1 MLFST
6 IRDEI
11 ITEVGGD
18 TSDSTLQTLV
28 LGFIKS
34 ALRRFPRNTR
44 SRFLLATKSVTL
56 SAGSY
61 YAALP
66 SGFIRET
73 EVYRLVSG
81 SRENI
86 PKLSAPDFNEEFNST
101 STGEPNGYR
110 IIGSNIEFARSAD
123 QSYTIYIECSS
134 EIDDVV
140 AGDSFTGDSS
150 IVEILKDGA
159 KHYYFDYSEDS
170 PRASEKLGMFKAGL
184 DKLEIDFL
192 SDELPGYIEES

>member
-1 MLFST
+1 MLFSA

-34 ALRRFPRNTR
+34 ALRRFPRHTR

-66 SGFIRET
+66 AGFIRELA
-73 EVYRLVSG
+73 VFYLSG
-81 SRENI
+81 GGRKDI
-86 PKLSAPDFNEEFNST
+86 PKVDDYNEQFNST
-101 STGEPNGYR
+101 SLTPPSGYR
-110 IIGSNIEFARSAD
+110 IFGSNIEFTHSAD
-123 QSYTIYIECSS
+123 QSYTIYIECSA
-134 EIDDVV
+134 EIDDVI

-159 KHYYFDYSEDS
+159 KSYYFDYSEDY
-170 PRASEKLGMFKAGL
+170 PKASEKLGMFKAGL

>member
-1 MLFST
+1 VLFSA

-11 ITEVGGD
+11 ITEVGAD
-18 TSDSTLQTLV
+18 TSDTTLQTLI
-28 LGFIKS
+28 LGFKKS
-34 ALRRFPRNTR
+34 ALRRFPRHTR

-66 SGFIRET
+66 AGFIRELA
-73 EVYRLVSG
+73 VYHLESG
-81 SRENI
+81 SKESI
-86 PKLSAPDFNEEFNST
+86 PKLSSIDFNEEFNST
-101 STGEPNGYR
+101 STGGPAGYR
-110 IIGSNIEFARSAD
+110 IFGSNIEFTLSAD
-123 QSYTIYIECSS
+123 KQYTIYIECSA

-159 KHYYFDYSEDS
+159 KSYYFDYAEDY
-170 PRASEKLGMFKAGL
+170 PKASEKLGLFKIGL
-184 DKLEIDFL
+184 DKLESDFL
-192 SDELPGYIEES
+192 NDELPDYITEA

>member
-1 MLFST
+1 VLFST

-34 ALRRFPRNTR
+34 ALRRFPRHTR

-66 SGFIRET
+66 SGFIRELA
-73 EVYRLVSG
+73 VFYLSG
-81 SRENI
+81 GGRKDI
-86 PKLSAPDFNEEFNST
+86 PKTDDYNEQFNST
-101 STGEPNGYR
+101 SLTPPSGYR
-110 IIGSNIEFARSAD
+110 IFGSNIEFVHSAD
-123 QSYTIYIECSS
+123 QSYTIYIECSA

-170 PRASEKLGMFKAGL
+170 PRASEKLGLFKAGL

>member
-6 IRDEI
+6 IVTEI
-11 ITEVGGD
+11 LKECGCDATETD
-18 TSDSTLQTLV
+18 LQTLV

-34 ALRRFPRNTR
+34 ALRRFPRHTR

-66 SGFIRET
+66 TGFIRELA
-73 EVYRLVSG
+73 VYRLDNG
-81 SRENI
+81 ARENI

-110 IIGSNIEFARSAD
+110 IIGSNIEFTRSAD

>member
-1 MLFST
+1 VLFST

-34 ALRRFPRNTR
+34 ALRRFPRHTR

-66 SGFIRET
+66 AGFIRELA
-73 EVYRLVSG
+73 VYYLSDGGRKD
-81 SRENI
+81 I
-86 PKLSAPDFNEEFNST
+86 PKTDNYNEQFNST
-101 STGEPNGYR
+101 TTSAPSGYR
-110 IIGSNIEFARSAD
+110 IFGSNIEFLHSAD
-123 QSYTIYIECSS
+123 QTYTIYIECSA

-159 KHYYFDYSEDS
+159 KSYYFDYSEDY
-170 PRASEKLGMFKAGL
+170 PKASEKLGMFKAGL
-184 DKLEIDFL
+184 DKLEVDFL
-192 SDELPGYIEES
+192 SDELPDYIEES